1 MQQKNYYILLGVSS
15 VASYDELKIAYRTL
29 AKKYHPDKNPNNK
42 TAEEYFKE
50 IQQAYAILSNPE
62 KRKKYDLKL
71 LSGSTNQRQRP
82 YTQYTGN
89 AYQYA
94 QQQAQS
100 QQQQQQQQQNYN
112 TRKAKVPKYDKNEN
126 YQIPVSIGIALLLL
140 YFIISYSDRKP
151 ETAGMLNNGSLN
163 VVNQRS
169 MAEEEISSVPMIK
182 DFDSPYSGF
191 FGEEIANEYSK
202 NNINIHNS
210 DESEAIVCLVENKKT
225 KRTIRNQYMNMGS
238 SFKMNNIPDG
248 EYFLKVY
255 YGTNWDTVKTFVD
268 SKVKGGFLNEINFV
282 ELKNNNKFFK
292 MTQEQSSSGSSFSSY
307 EIDISPSQKKDIKI
321 ITAEQFFK

>member
-1 MQQKNYYILLGVSS
+1 MQQRNYYKLLEVSTT
-15 VASYDELKIAYRTL
+15 ASYDELKIAYRTL

-71 LSGSTNQRQRP
+71 LSGSTNPRQRSN
-82 YTQYTGN
+82 TQYSGN

-100 QQQQQQQQQNYN
+100 QSQQQNYT
-112 TRKAKVPKYDKNEN
+112 TRKTKVKHDKTEN

-140 YFIISYSDRKP
+140 YFIISYSDRKT
-151 ETAGMLNNGSLN
+151 EALDVSNSESLN
-163 VVNQRS
+163 VVNQKS
-169 MAEEEISSVPMIK
+169 MAEEEKKSVPMIN

-210 DESEAIVCLVENKKT
+210 DESEAVVCLVENKKT
-225 KRTIRNQYMNMGS
+225 KRTIRNQYMNTGS

-248 EYFLKVY
+248 EYFLKIY
-255 YGTNWDTVKTFVD
+255 YGTNWDTIKTFVD
-268 SKVKGGFLNEINFV
+268 NKVKGGFLNEINFV
-282 ELKNNNKFFK
+282 ELKNNNNFFK
-292 MTQEQSSSGSSFSSY
+292 MVQEQSSSGSSFSSY
-307 EIDISPSQKKDIKI
+307 EIDINPSQKKDIII
-321 ITAEQFFK
+321 ITADQFFK